1 MQLLESQSRIN
12 GRGFTIARIA
22 FDRAVEFPRHVHDA
36 AQLVFVFEGRWFD
49 RADQSYELK
58 AGEILFHPPKTRHE
72 NRSHPDSNIVV
83 ADLSRA
89 FLGALEFPGTLQYRF
104 DAFDELPERLF
115 EELQRKDPAAPLMI
129 EALLLQLLASGAR
142 AIDASAARPE
152 WLARV
157 TSHIRTH
164 AHQPLALSELAEVGS
179 VSLSR
184 LSHGF
189 REHTGKTISAYIREY
204 RLRIAARALR
214 QTARPIK
221 DIALN
226 FGFYDHAHFSREFAK
241 MHGVP
246 PIEYR
251 RRTRPLFTGGD
262 VEAEEAKRGAGEAER
277 REMDVMHAVDPLG
290 VQFLGADLAQ
300 ECEVRPHE

>member
-1 MQLLESQSRIN
+1 MQPLEMHSRMT
-12 GRGFTIARIA
+12 GRGFTIAQVE
-22 FDRAVEFPRHVHDA
+22 FDRAMEFPRHLHDSA
-36 AQLVFVFEGRWFD
+36 HLVLLFGGRWLD
-49 RADQSYELK
+49 RAQRSYELK
-58 AGEILFHPPKTRHE
+58 AGEILFHPPKTLHE
-72 NRSHPDSNIVV
+72 NRSQAGSNVV
-83 ADLSRA
+83 IAELTRE
-89 FLGALEFPGTLQYRF
+89 FLGPLQLPTTLQYRF
-104 DAFDELPERLF
+104 DAFDEVPERLY
-115 EELQRKDPAAPLMI
+115 EELQRKDAAAPLMI
-129 EALLLQLLASGAR
+129 EALLLQLMASGAR
-142 AIDASAARPE
+142 TMDAGQQTPE
-152 WLARV
+152 WLSRV

-164 AHQPLALSELAEVGS
+164 AHQSLTLSGLAEVGA

-189 REHTGKTISAYIREY
+189 REHTGKSITEYIREY

-251 RRTRPLFTGGD
+251 RRTRPQLD
-262 VEAEEAKRGAGEAER
+262 EDAS
-277 REMDVMHAVDPLG
+277 P
-290 VQFLGADLAQ
+290 
-300 ECEVRPHE
+300 

>member
-1 MQLLESQSRIN
+1 MQLESQSRMT
-12 GRGFTIARIA
+12 GCGFTIAQME
-22 FDRAVEFPRHVHDA
+22 FDRAAEFPRHLHDS
-36 AQLVFVFEGRWFD
+36 AQVVLVFAGRWLD
-49 RADQSYELK
+49 RAQRSYELQ
-58 AGEILFHPPKTRHE
+58 AGEILFHPPKTVHE
-72 NRSHPDSNIVV
+72 NRAQAGSSVV
-83 ADLSRA
+83 IAELTR
-89 FLGALEFPGTLQYRF
+89 EFPPSTLQYRF
-104 DAFDELPERLF
+104 DAFDELPERLY
-115 EELQRKDPAAPLMI
+115 EELQRQDAAAPLMI

-142 AIDASAARPE
+142 AMDAAERKPE
-152 WLARV
+152 WLSRV

-164 AHQPLALSELAEVGS
+164 AHQPLTLSGLAEVGA

-189 REHTGKTISAYIREY
+189 REHTGKSITEYIREY

-251 RRTRPLFTGGD
+251 RRTRPQ
-262 VEAEEAKRGAGEAER
+262 
-277 REMDVMHAVDPLG
+277 DPS
-290 VQFLGADLAQ
+290 
-300 ECEVRPHE
+300 P

>member
-1 MQLLESQSRIN
+1 METHSRIT
-12 GRGFTIARIA
+12 GRGFTIARME
-22 FDRAVEFPRHVHDA
+22 FDRAVEFPRHLHDSA
-36 AQLVFVFEGRWFD
+36 HVVLLFAGRWFD
-49 RADQSYELK
+49 RAQRSYELK
-58 AGEILFHPPKTRHE
+58 AGEILFHPPRTLHE
-72 NRSHPDSNIVV
+72 NRSQAGSSVII
-83 ADLSRA
+83 AELTSE
-89 FLGALEFPGTLQYRF
+89 FLPATLHYRF
-104 DAFDELPERLF
+104 DAFDELPERLY
-115 EELQRKDPAAPLMI
+115 EELQRKDDATPLMI
-129 EALLLQLLASGAR
+129 EALLLQLIASCAR
-142 AIDASAARPE
+142 MMDAAERKPE
-152 WLARV
+152 WLSRV

-164 AHQPLALSELAEVGS
+164 AHQPLTLPGLAEVGA

-189 REHTGKTISAYIREY
+189 REHTGKSITEYIREY

-251 RRTRPLFTGGD
+251 RRTRP
-262 VEAEEAKRGAGEAER
+262 VE
-277 REMDVMHAVDPLG
+277 
-290 VQFLGADLAQ
+290 
-300 ECEVRPHE
+300 